1 MAKIKQVLLL
11 LAIMV
16 TTSRGQQAPCSFA
29 ITVDG
34 SSSVDANQFQ
44 QQKDFI
50 KRLITRIDISGD
62 SNAGLAQFASTSQ
75 IHIKCNDAATSSAFN
90 TLVDGVNLMSGATC
104 IKCGLDKAQELLS
117 GNGCGRTGENKIIF
131 LMVDGNENIFP
142 NEVVT
147 TATNLR
153 NAGYVIYA
161 LAIGNVVDAA
171 MVATLTGSSDR
182 VFRTQFADL
191 ATYDIETLYGALG
204 STCAASTSGWA
215 SWGLWSACS
224 ATCDPVGVTPSRSR
238 TRSCP
243 SGATCPGSNTESES
257 CNGNVLC
264 PGVLSQWSQWSTCS
278 STCRATGANAPTRTR
293 TRRCDNPSLGGNCGG
308 ASLTETGNCNDVS
321 CTVIQWAQWGQWSA
335 CSATCD
341 PVGFTPS
348 RTRTRSCSGGSTC
361 PGSATES
368 GSCNANLACPGV
380 LTQWTQWSACAAT
393 CRTPGSSPPVRTRTR
408 SCTNPS
414 LGGNCNNAVLVE
426 REDCN
431 TDACTG
437 NVLSQWSQ
445 WGPCSATCQS
455 GNTIPQQ
462 TRTRTCSGTCT
473 GVSTLE
479 QRNCNAGVSCN
490 VISCSNANISYVIVI
505 DSSSSVKTS
514 LPDEWSQEKT
524 FVKNFAAQLGL
535 GTNSRIRV
543 GVVNYGSATNIV
555 ATCDSTATSNLAN
568 FNALIDGLPRQ
579 LGGTA
584 INDALLKARELYT
597 GPGCNRAGELRVVLF
612 LTDGYENIVFDDAL
626 RVSTENL
633 VRSEALVYVG
643 AIGPEVRLPE
653 LVRVTGNSSLI
664 FTANNFLEL
673 SNIDA
678 AALHPRIVSQ
688 VCQVGG
694 VWGSWSAFGSCS
706 ISCGARGVRTRTREC
721 RSPVT
726 NALQNDCAGSATDT
740 DTCFEGDC
748 PGTWSIWTA
757 YGTCSA
763 SCHFNEGG
771 PAPTQIRTRTCVGA
785 TGAGNC
791 GGGSTS
797 ETRSCSVQVPC
808 PGQWSEWGQ
817 WASCSETCQSNVNT
831 APTQS
836 RTRTCSGG
844 TYGGECS
851 PGSNVETR
859 SCNAR
864 ASCPG
869 ILTQWS
875 VYGDCSAT
883 CQSGLQAPTRQRTRT
898 CERATFG
905 GNCNG
910 ALLVQ
915 NTDCNVEV
923 ACPGTLTQ
931 WAQWGACSEN
941 CQSNPNVAPTRSRT
955 RQCVGASFGGN
966 CGGESLTMTGA
977 CNVGVG
983 CQGQWSNW
991 GAYGSCSETCQSN
1004 VNTAPTQSRTRT
1016 CNGGTFGTTCPGSA
1030 VGTQDCNVGVACQ
1043 GSLTQWSAYGVCS
1056 ATCQS
1061 GLQAPTQQRTR
1072 RCVGAT
1078 FGGNCNGA
1086 LLVQTT
1092 DCNVEVAC
1100 PGNLTQWAQW
1110 GNCSESCQS
1119 NPNVTPTRSRTRQCV
1134 GASFGGNCGGEILTM
1149 TGACNVGVG
1158 CQGQWSNWGAYGSC
1172 SETCQSDV
1180 NTNPTQSRTRTCN
1193 GGTFGTTCPGSA
1205 VGTQDCNVGVA
1216 CQGSLTQWSAYGV
1229 CSATCQSGLQAPTQQ
1244 RTRRCV
1250 GATFGG
1256 NCNGALLVQT
1266 TDCNVEVA
1274 CPGNL
1279 TQWAQWG
1286 NCSESC
1292 QSNPNVTP
1300 TRSRT
1305 RQCVGASFGGNC
1317 GGEILTMTGACNVG
1331 VGCQGQWSNW
1341 GAYGSCSETCQSDVN
1356 TNPTQSRTRTCNG
1369 GTFGTTCPGSAVDTR
1384 NCNVGVACQGTLT
1397 QWTSYGACSATCQL
1411 NLQAP
1416 TQQRSRTCER
1426 ATFGGNCN
1434 GAVLVQTTDC
1444 NVEVA
1449 CPGVLSQWTPW
1460 SACSETCETGAQQT
1474 RTRTCTNT
1482 SFGGNCNGASLTESR
1497 TCNDGVPCQGVLTQW
1512 SQWSACSATCQLG
1525 GTSPTRTRTRL
1536 CQGATQGGNCG
1547 GAILSETENC
1557 NFQVGCPGTL
1567 TQWGPWNPC
1576 SSTCQANATITPSR
1590 ARIRFCINTSFNGNC
1605 FGASLQQTESCN
1617 VGVICPVP
1625 GTWTQWG
1632 QWSTC
1637 SKTCDMGARSRSRTC
1652 TDPFPAN
1659 AGNDCVGSSTSTSTC
1674 KIADC
1679 PVACPVQKRCNCSL
1693 APQFPT
1699 TAPALGY
1706 FNIDDATIHAAINTL
1721 TYWTKEIQNQ
1731 ICESCNLQRLQV
1743 SVNTVTSHVN
1753 QVKAM
1758 IDRLNEIKKR
1768 LRDII
1773 NCNNNVFIGSELWAL
1788 YDYLYTRCTML
1799 NGVYTELSACK
1810 MRFEAANNSCKKYG
1824 WFHQLMK
1831 QVYRKW

>member
-1 MAKIKQVLLL
+1 MANMKHVVLL
-11 LAIMV
+11 LAIMAAR
-16 TTSRGQQAPCSFA
+16 SKGQLVPCSTATLSFA
-29 ITVDG
+29 VTVDG

-50 KRLITRIDISGD
+50 KRLITRIDVSGN
-62 SNAGLAQFASTSQ
+62 SNAGLVQFASSSQ
-75 IHIKCNDAATSSAFN
+75 IHIRCNDAATSGAFN
-90 TLVDGVNLMSGATC
+90 TLVDGVNIMTGATC

-131 LMVDGNENIFP
+131 LMVDGDENIFP
-142 NEVVT
+142 SQVVT

-161 LAIGNVVDAA
+161 LAIGNIID
-171 MVATLTGSSDR
+171 VAKVALLTGSADR
-182 VFRTQFADL
+182 VFSTQFADL
-191 ATYDIETLYGALG
+191 ATYDIDTLYAALT
-204 STCAASTSGWA
+204 STYCTVSQTGWA
-215 SWGLWSACS
+215 NWGQWSSCS
-224 ATCDPVGVTPSRSR
+224 NTCNPTGVTPSRSR

-257 CNGNVLC
+257 CNENIAC
-264 PGVLSQWSQWSTCS
+264 PGILSQWGQWSTCS
-278 STCRATGANAPTRTR
+278 STCRLTGANAPTRTR

-308 ASLTETGNCNDVS
+308 ASLTETENCNDVL
-321 CTVIQWAQWGQWSA
+321 CPVIQWAQWSQWSA

-361 PGSATES
+361 PGSTTESESCNVNVACPGILSQWGQWSTCSSTCRATGANTPTRTRTRRCDNPSNGGNCGGASLTETENCNDFPCTVIQWAQWGQWSACSATCDPVGFTSSRTRRRSCSGGSTCPGSATES
-368 GSCNANLACPGV
+368 ESCNVNVACPGV

-408 SCTNPS
+408 SCINPS
-414 LGGNCNNAVLVE
+414 LGGNCNNAVVVE

-437 NVLSQWSQ
+437 NFLSQWSQ

-543 GVVNYGSATNIV
+543 GVVNYGDVANIV

-597 GPGCNRAGELRVVLF
+597 GAGCNRAGELRVVLF
-612 LTDGYENIVFDDAL
+612 LTDGYENIVFDDAV

-706 ISCGARGVRTRTREC
+706 ISCGASGVKSRTRVC

-726 NALQNDCAGSATDT
+726 NALQNDCAGSANNTT
-740 DTCFEGDC
+740 PCFEGDC
-748 PGTWSIWTA
+748 AGTWSNWTS
-757 YGTCSA
+757 YGACSA

-771 PAPTQIRTRTCVGA
+771 SPPTQIRTRTCVGA

-791 GGGSTS
+791 GGGPTS
-797 ETRSCSVQVPC
+797 ETRSCNAQVPC

-817 WASCSETCQSNVNT
+817 WANCSETCQSNVNT

-844 TYGGECS
+844 TYGGGCF
-851 PGSNVETR
+851 PGSNVERR

-864 ASCPG
+864 APCQG
-869 ILTQWS
+869 NLTQWS
-875 VYGDCSAT
+875 AYGSCSAT
-883 CQSGLQAPTRQRTRT
+883 CQLGLQAPTQQRTRR
-898 CERATFG
+898 CENATFG

-915 NTDCNVEV
+915 I
-923 ACPGTLTQ
+923 
-931 WAQWGACSEN
+931 
-941 CQSNPNVAPTRSRT
+941 
-955 RQCVGASFGGN
+955 
-966 CGGESLTMTGA
+966 
-977 CNVGVG
+977 
-983 CQGQWSNW
+983 
-991 GAYGSCSETCQSN
+991 
-1004 VNTAPTQSRTRT
+1004 
-1016 CNGGTFGTTCPGSA
+1016 
-1030 VGTQDCNVGVACQ
+1030 
-1043 GSLTQWSAYGVCS
+1043 
-1056 ATCQS
+1056 
-1061 GLQAPTQQRTR
+1061 
-1072 RCVGAT
+1072 
-1078 FGGNCNGA
+1078 
-1086 LLVQTT
+1086 T

-1100 PGNLTQWAQW
+1100 PGNLSQWT
-1110 GNCSESCQS
+1110 N
-1119 NPNVTPTRSRTRQCV
+1119 
-1134 GASFGGNCGGEILTM
+1134 
-1149 TGACNVGVG
+1149 
-1158 CQGQWSNWGAYGSC
+1158 WSTC
-1172 SETCQSDV
+1172 PETCQTGV
-1180 NTNPTQSRTRTCN
+1180 IPTQHIRTRTCN
-1193 GGTFGTTCPGSA
+1193 
-1205 VGTQDCNVGVA
+1205 D
-1216 CQGSLTQWSAYGV
+1216 
-1229 CSATCQSGLQAPTQQ
+1229 
-1244 RTRRCV
+1244 
-1250 GATFGG
+1250 
-1256 NCNGALLVQT
+1256 
-1266 TDCNVEVA
+1266 
-1274 CPGNL
+1274 
-1279 TQWAQWG
+1279 
-1286 NCSESC
+1286 
-1292 QSNPNVTP
+1292 
-1300 TRSRT
+1300 
-1305 RQCVGASFGGNC
+1305 
-1317 GGEILTMTGACNVG
+1317 
-1331 VGCQGQWSNW
+1331 
-1341 GAYGSCSETCQSDVN
+1341 
-1356 TNPTQSRTRTCNG
+1356 
-1369 GTFGTTCPGSAVDTR
+1369 
-1384 NCNVGVACQGTLT
+1384 
-1397 QWTSYGACSATCQL
+1397 
-1411 NLQAP
+1411 
-1416 TQQRSRTCER
+1416 
-1426 ATFGGNCN
+1426 
-1434 GAVLVQTTDC
+1434 
-1444 NVEVA
+1444 
-1449 CPGVLSQWTPW
+1449 
-1460 SACSETCETGAQQT
+1460 
-1474 RTRTCTNT
+1474 T

-1497 TCNDGVPCQGVLTQW
+1497 NCNAGVPCPGNLTAWTQW
-1512 SQWSACSATCQLG
+1512 STCSASCQLG
-1525 GTSPTRTRTRL
+1525 STSPTTTRTRL
-1536 CQGATQGGNCG
+1536 CQGATLGGNCG
-1547 GAILSETENC
+1547 GAMLNQTENC
-1557 NFQVGCPGTL
+1557 NFQVGCPGNL

-1576 SSTCQANATITPSR
+1576 SSTCQATAVNPSR

-1625 GTWTQWG
+1625 CIWNQWSM
-1632 QWSTC
+1632 WSTC

-1652 TDPFPAN
+1652 NDPFLAN
-1659 AGNDCVGSSTSTSTC
+1659 GCNACVGSTASTSTC

-1788 YDYLYTRCTML
+1788 YDYLYARCTML
-1799 NGVYTELSACK
+1799 NGVHTELCACQ